1 MSSNS
6 VDIVKPI
13 ATAGVAVVIDQFFFN
28 ESDLTKSLTFG
39 VSAGAGAYLG
49 MMVGSSLPDLS
60 SSLPQF
66 LGNGKG
72 LLQRVTE
79 IGLGT
84 GVGYVVN
91 KYVMKNTSY
100 KENIMNKIGGI
111 IAADIAGEYI
121 ADYLAGRPLSFLA

>member
-13 ATAGVAVVIDQFFFN
+13 ATAGVAVILDQFIFN

-60 SSLPQF
+60 SSLPTF